1 MTGPAARRVT
11 NSGGAHPQEAAV
23 TTPALHEPPVN
34 GSPAGGSPAGGAPG
48 SAEASRRTVLCGLAA
63 ALLGPAALAAAC
75 GGGSSGGGS
84 GGAGG
89 GGTGAGAGSGGNAGA
104 ALARL
109 SDVPVGGGI
118 VVATPSGMAVLVQP
132 TAGTVKGFNAAC
144 THQGTIVGTPKGG
157 VITCPNHG
165 SQFNAADGSV
175 ERGPAAA
182 PLTPIDVRVQGT
194 DVVLA

>member
-1 MTGPAARRVT
+1 MTMRMP
-11 NSGGAHPQEAAV
+11 GG
-23 TTPALHEPPVN
+23 TPAPGEVTAPSDPPEP
-34 GSPAGGSPAGGAPG
+34 
-48 SAEASRRTVLCGLAA
+48 SRRLVLCGLAA

-75 GGGSSGGGS
+75 TSSGGGS
-84 GGAGG
+84 DGAAGG
-89 GGTGAGAGSGGNAGA
+89 GVGTGAGAGNHSGA

-118 VVATPSGMAVLVQP
+118 VVATPTGMAVLVQP
-132 TAGTVKGFNAAC
+132 AAGTVKAFNASC
-144 THQGTIVGTPKGG
+144 THQGTIVGAPKGG

-175 ERGPAAA
+175 RRGPAAA
-182 PLTPIDVRVQGT
+182 PLAPVDVRVQGT

>member
-1 MTGPAARRVT
+1 MVQLP
-11 NSGGAHPQEAAV
+11 GG
-23 TTPALHEPPVN
+23 TPASVEVTIPSEP
-34 GSPAGGSPAGGAPG
+34 
-48 SAEASRRTVLCGLAA
+48 SRRQVLCGLAA
-63 ALLGPAALAAAC
+63 ALLGPAAMAVAC
-75 GGGSSGGGS
+75 GGSSGGGS
-84 GGAGG
+84 GGTAGG
-89 GGTGAGAGSGGNAGA
+89 GGAGAGTAGGGTAGA

-118 VVATPSGMAVLVQP
+118 VVATPTGMAVLVQP
-132 TAGTVKGFNAAC
+132 AAGTVKAFNASC
-144 THQGTIVGTPKGG
+144 THQGTIVGAPRGG

-182 PLTPIDVRVQGT
+182 ALAPIDVRVQGT

>member
-1 MTGPAARRVT
+1 MTVP
-11 NSGGAHPQEAAV
+11 S
-23 TTPALHEPPVN
+23 LHEPPAN
-34 GSPAGGSPAGGAPG
+34 GSPANGEPAVGTPG
-48 SAEASRRTVLCGLAA
+48 PAEASRRTVLCGLVA

-75 GGGSSGGGS
+75 GGGSDGA
-84 GGAGG
+84 AGG
-89 GGTGAGAGSGGNAGA
+89 GGGAGAGAATAGGGSAGA

-118 VVATPSGMAVLVQP
+118 VVPTPTGMAVLVQP
-132 TAGTVKGFNAAC
+132 TAGTVRAFNAAC
-144 THQGTIVGTPKGG
+144 THQGTIVGTPKSG

-175 ERGPAAA
+175 RRGPAAA
-182 PLTPIDVRVQGT
+182 PLTPIDVRVRGT

>member
-1 MTGPAARRVT
+1 MTVP
-11 NSGGAHPQEAAV
+11 S
-23 TTPALHEPPVN
+23 LHEPPAN
-34 GSPAGGSPAGGAPG
+34 GSPANGEPAVGTPG
-48 SAEASRRTVLCGLAA
+48 PAEASRRTVLCGLVA

-75 GGGSSGGGS
+75 GGGSDGA
-84 GGAGG
+84 AGG
-89 GGTGAGAGSGGNAGA
+89 GGGAGAGAATAGGGSAGA

-118 VVATPSGMAVLVQP
+118 VVPTPTGMAVLVQP
-132 TAGTVKGFNAAC
+132 TAGTVRAFNAAC
-144 THQGTIVGTPKGG
+144 THQGTIVGTPKSG

-175 ERGPAAA
+175 QRGPAAA
-182 PLTPIDVRVQGT
+182 PLTPIDVRVRGT

>member
-1 MTGPAARRVT
+1 MTVP
-11 NSGGAHPQEAAV
+11 S
-23 TTPALHEPPVN
+23 LHEPPAN
-34 GSPAGGSPAGGAPG
+34 GSPANGEPAVGTPG
-48 SAEASRRTVLCGLAA
+48 PAEASRRTVLCGLVA

-75 GGGSSGGGS
+75 GGGSSGGSSDGA
-84 GGAGG
+84 AGG
-89 GGTGAGAGSGGNAGA
+89 GGGAGAGAATAGGGSAGA

-118 VVATPSGMAVLVQP
+118 VVPTPTGMAVLVQP
-132 TAGTVKGFNAAC
+132 TAGTVRAFNAAC
-144 THQGTIVGTPKGG
+144 THQGTIVGTPKSG

-175 ERGPAAA
+175 QRGPAAA
-182 PLTPIDVRVQGT
+182 PLTPIDVRVRGT